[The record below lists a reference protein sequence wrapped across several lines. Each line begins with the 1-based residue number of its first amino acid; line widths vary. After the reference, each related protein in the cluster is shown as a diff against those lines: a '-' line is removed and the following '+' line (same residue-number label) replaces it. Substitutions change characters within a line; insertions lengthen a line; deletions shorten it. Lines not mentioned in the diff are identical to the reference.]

1 MGTLIE
7 CVLMT
12 NTPSYITKN
21 RVGTYCFQYVLP
33 SIIIVEGKSSTKKL
47 FRKSLKTKNRRN
59 ALRSAR
65 ILWLIMEKL
74 FNKYFKDPH
83 QLGRALELLQ
93 KHDSYTE
100 FEWEIFQSEFLD
112 DLDDLDRNLLD
123 LGLSMRID
131 QIEEERRRTKATAD
145 EISALR
151 KTIDFLTNIN
161 PIIQTKA
168 VNEDDNP
175 KLSFL
180 IKKWLETKRES
191 GVSPYTYISIEQRVN
206 VFQEIIM
213 EILHTEPTANQISP
227 ALIREFYSILKKIP
241 ARRNATNLKSL
252 SYIELSKLELPPLG
266 NQSYN
271 EYLNIITSFLKWAV
285 VDGFTIDD
293 KLSGILSNNKKN
305 INDSIEA
312 LPFDEDDLYT
322 IFNDKKYLTG
332 KFKRASDY
340 WVPLIGLFT
349 GARLSEICQLYLR
362 DIKLIE
368 HTWVFDINQDFDDE
382 DIIDGNQNIKR
393 IKTEKASKRLVP
405 IKSEL
410 IKLGFFEYIEFL
422 KQSNQTILFPEEK
435 RNGSGKF
442 DAISK
447 RFNYR
452 IKNIKQTLD
461 IKKRKSFHSFRHTVR
476 TRLVDLGFDEVL
488 INSTVG
494 HANGNG
500 SVGLKVYTHTE
511 RIKQKRD
518 AINKLN
524 YDFDIKLIK
533 KWDECI
539 FAKEMKRNNYNFKQ
553 NNL

>member
-1 MGTLIE
+1 
-7 CVLMT
+7 MT

-33 SIIIVEGKSSTKKL
+33 SIIMVDGKNSTKKL

-74 FNKYFKDPH
+74 FNKYFNDPR
-83 QLGRALELLQ
+83 QLGRALELVQ
-93 KHDSYTE
+93 KHDSYNE
-100 FEWEIFQSEFLD
+100 FEFEIFQSEFLD

-131 QIEEERRRTKATAD
+131 QIEEERQRTKATAD
-145 EISALR
+145 EINGLR
-151 KTIDFLTNIN
+151 KTIDYLTNIN
-161 PIIQTKA
+161 PIIQTKT
-168 VNEDDNP
+168 VNDDDNP
-175 KLSFL
+175 KISLL
-180 IKKWLETKRES
+180 INKWLETKRES
-191 GVSPYTYISIEQRVN
+191 GVSPNTYISIEQRIN
-206 VFQEIIM
+206 VFQEIII
-213 EILHTEPTANQISP
+213 EILQSEPTVNQISP
-227 ALIREFYSILKKIP
+227 ALIREFNSILKKIP

-252 SYIELSKLELPPLG
+252 SYIELSKLELLPLS

-285 VDGFTIDD
+285 GDGFNIDD

-305 INDSIEA
+305 INDSNEV
-312 LPFDEDDLYT
+312 LPFDKDDLKI

-340 WVPLIGLFT
+340 WVPLIALFT
-349 GARLSEICQLYLR
+349 GARLSEICQLYLT
-362 DIKLIE
+362 DIRQIE
-368 HTWVFDINQDFDDE
+368 DTWVFDINEVIDDE
-382 DIIDGNQNIKR
+382 DIVDGIQNFKR
-393 IKTEKASKRLVP
+393 LKTEKASKRVVP

-410 IKLGFFEYIEFL
+410 VKLGFFEYIEL
-422 KQSNQTILFPEEK
+422 LNESNQKLLFPEEK
-435 RNGSGKF
+435 RNKSGKF

-447 RFNYR
+447 RFNYK
-452 IKNIKQTLD
+452 IKNIKQKLG

-488 INSTVG
+488 IDSTVG

-500 SVGLKVYTHTE
+500 SVGLKVYTHTD
-511 RIKQKRD
+511 RVKQKKD
-518 AINKLN
+518 AINKLS

-539 FAKEMKRNNYNFKQ
+539 FAREMKRNCYTLNID
-553 NNL
+553 

>member
-1 MGTLIE
+1 MGTLLE

-33 SIIIVEGKSSTKKL
+33 SIILSDGKKSTKKL

-65 ILWLIMEKL
+65 ILWLIMDYLYK
-74 FNKYFKDPH
+74 KYFNDPV
-83 QLGRALELLQ
+83 QFGRALELVQ
-93 KHDSYTE
+93 NYDNYVGV
-100 FEWEIFQSEFLD
+100 EWEIVQSEFLD
-112 DLDDLDRNLLD
+112 ELDELDRNLLD

-131 QIEEERRRTKATAD
+131 KIEDKKQRTNLIAD
-145 EISALR
+145 EINGYR

-161 PIIQTKA
+161 PIFETKA
-168 VNEDDNP
+168 INEDDNP

-180 IKKWLETKRES
+180 ITKWLETKKES
-191 GVSPYTYISIEQRVN
+191 GISPNTYISVEQRIN
-206 VFQEIIM
+206 VFQQIIL
-213 EILHTEPTANQISP
+213 EILHSEPSVNQISP
-227 ALIREFYSILKKIP
+227 NVIREFYSILKKIP

-252 SYIELSKLELPPLG
+252 SYIELIKLELTPLS

-271 EYLNIITSFLKWAV
+271 EYINIITTFLRWAAE
-285 VDGFTIDD
+285 DGFSIDN

-305 INDSIEA
+305 VNDSIKS
-312 LPFDEDDLYT
+312 LPFDRDDLKT

-332 KFKRASDY
+332 EFKRASDY

-349 GARLSEICQLYLR
+349 GARLSEICQLYLT
-362 DIKLIE
+362 DIRQVE
-368 HTWVFDINQDFDDE
+368 DTWVFDINEDFDDE
-382 DIIDGNQNIKR
+382 DDGDGIQNIKR

-410 IKLGFFEYIEFL
+410 ITLGFFEYVEL
-422 KQSNQTILFPEEK
+422 LNQSNQILLFPEEK
-435 RNGSGKF
+435 RNNRGKF

-447 RFNYR
+447 RFNYS

-488 INSTVG
+488 IDSTVG
-494 HANGNG
+494 HASGNG
-500 SVGLKVYTHTE
+500 SVGLKIYTHTD
-511 RIKQKRD
+511 RIKQKKD

-524 YDFDIKLIK
+524 FDLNISLIS
-533 KWDECI
+533 KWHECI
-539 FAKEMKRNNYNFKQ
+539 FSREMKRNNYKLKNE
-553 NNL
+553 